1 MNSMK
6 PWLMSGAL
14 MLGVGVLGIG
24 TAIKPAACV
33 QDFSG
38 WISDYEAG
46 KAAARQAGRPIFLV
60 FR

>member
-1 MNSMK
+1 
-6 PWLMSGAL
+6 MSGTL

-24 TAIKPAACV
+24 TAIQPAACV
-33 QDFSG
+33 EDLSG
-38 WISDYEAG
+38 WISSYEAG